1 MEESG
6 YVASDE
12 GVNFCEDSRRQS
24 SPMGRGGS
32 AQQSRGRRSP
42 AGRAGRRAKNNARS
56 ATETPPTKKGKQAKR
71 GGGKKLEDN
80 GEKEEGG
87 SAPPPAKKGKR
98 KLEEELGAKGFGKSA
113 RRSSSVGTGA
123 AKKRSKAD
131 TVDPKV
137 VKFWAGWLANPPQ
150 TMAMTTHLNCALPEM
165 WATEEGAKYA
175 SDCREEMDVC
185 RLIGTTTLQFQV
197 SPEKREEVLRKLS
210 ADVKAVRRDVKLN
223 NMVETGVQTWNSEG
237 EPGSSRCITIKR
249 LLDACE
255 EGDVVANEECKTL
268 LAALHDLIKP
278 DAAGLPWK
286 PQPLLRVV
294 CPLQATSSSSSSS
307 SAATASSSS
316 DTVTVT
322 AFVYIRRLLFFL
334 IAYPPIRKVM
344 RHVTPSAPVRP
355 TVSLPA
361 LDPPLFLSHDS
372 FELNA
377 QPPDYR
383 FSLQGIMKSQEH
395 PGYRRAV
402 EPEGLNLRMKDY
414 QLQTLQWMLD
424 REALEHGL
432 NSLFWEERQF
442 PGGGVFYYAPALGE
456 LRLERPSDI
465 RGGIL
470 SEEMGLGKTLE
481 ILSLILAAKQQK
493 QKQQQ
498 QQRRRLEQADRKSV
512 V

>member
-197 SPEKREEVLRKLS
+197 LILPGFAPMVPLPVADILSCDQVSPEKREEVLRKLS

-278 DAAGLPWK
+278 DAAGL
-286 PQPLLRVV
+286 
-294 CPLQATSSSSSSS
+294 
-307 SAATASSSS
+307 AAASN
-316 DTVTVT
+316 
-322 AFVYIRRLLFFL
+322 FL
-334 IAYPPIRKVM
+334 IL
-344 RHVTPSAPVRP
+344 SAIVIH
-355 TVSLPA
+355 L
-361 LDPPLFLSHDS
+361 
-372 FELNA
+372 
-377 QPPDYR
+377 
-383 FSLQGIMKSQEH
+383 
-395 PGYRRAV
+395 
-402 EPEGLNLRMKDY
+402 
-414 QLQTLQWMLD
+414 
-424 REALEHGL
+424 
-432 NSLFWEERQF
+432 
-442 PGGGVFYYAPALGE
+442 
-456 LRLERPSDI
+456 
-465 RGGIL
+465 
-470 SEEMGLGKTLE
+470 
-481 ILSLILAAKQQK
+481 
-493 QKQQQ
+493 
-498 QQRRRLEQADRKSV
+498 
-512 V
+512 